1 MRFWPRTTEHPHPAP
16 FDLRMGCFDTGGSE
30 QTGTVETRVSSQPF
44 PAQKQAFERGFE
56 RAEDQFGTPIEFFP
70 GSTVVPF
77 APQQEEALG
86 LAEDLFRQGNPLLGA
101 AEDTILQTARGD
113 FLNRENPAF
122 QALSDRIT
130 GDITNR
136 VNSQFTG
143 SGRRGSSA
151 NQETLTRG
159 IGDALAPLAFQNF
172 AQERANQ
179 LNAAQ
184 IAPGLSAQRF
194 ADIDRLSGIGAARQ
208 GQAGAELQD
217 LINRFNFQQQEP
229 RNRLQEFLRLI
240 GGGSAGTTSTSSRPV
255 FENRAATNL
264 GLASLGIGAGTQL
277 LGSGGFDVLSG
288 AGDFVGDLFTGG
300 SGGGGSDV
308 ADIFFSDF

>member
-30 QTGTVETRVSSQPF
+30 QTGIVETRVSSEPF
-44 PAQKQAFERGFE
+44 PAQQQAFERGFE
-56 RAEDQFGTPIEFFP
+56 RAEDQFNTPQEFFP

-77 APQQEEALG
+77 APQQEQALNF
-86 LAEDLFRQGNPLLGA
+86 AEQRALQGNPLLGEA
-101 AEDTILQTARGD
+101 QNTILETVRGD

-122 QALSDRIT
+122 QALADRLS
-130 GDITNR
+130 GDITSR

-159 IGDALAPLAFQNF
+159 IGDVLAPLAFQNF
-172 AQERANQ
+172 AQERGNQ

-184 IAPGLSAQRF
+184 FAPGLAQEDF
-194 ADIDRLSGIGAARQ
+194 FDINQLLGVGQARQ

-217 LINRFNFQQQEP
+217 LVNRFNFSQQEP
-229 RNRLQEFLRLI
+229 RNRLREFLSLI
-240 GGGSAGTTSTSSRPV
+240 GGGRAGTTSTTSQPV
-255 FENRAATNL
+255 FENTGQQSFSNA
-264 GLASLGIGAGTQL
+264 LA
-277 LGSGGFDVLSG
+277 LGSLATDIGG
-288 AGDFVGDLFTGG
+288 LFL
-300 SGGGGSDV
+300 
-308 ADIFFSDF
+308 